1 MAKRRT
7 HLEIEMDIRKII
19 KYSILGKDRICTMQ
33 ELADLLK
40 ISKNQLLYTLKVMK
54 NQSAQ
59 QGEELKDSVKRLESN
74 LRRGKTQTI
83 SFPNQTTLG
92 MVYGQPKLTGLFLKP
107 VPLDFVIVQGPF
119 IPNKR
124 DIIYVVEEKSRQKF
138 DDVKLEVKQYLVLD
152 FLYQEDLMK
161 LEVLQMDQYVVNSVA
176 ELQKKLGRRF

>member
-54 NQSAQ
+54 NQSAK

-74 LRRGKTQTI
+74 LRRGKKQTI

-107 VPLDFVIVQGPF
+107 VLLDLVIVQGLF
-119 IPNKR
+119 TPNRR

-138 DDVKLEVKQYLVLD
+138 DVKLEVKQYLVLD

-161 LEVLQMDQYVVNSVA
+161 LEVLQMDQYVVNSVS

>member
-107 VPLDFVIVQGPF
+107 VPLDLVIVQGPF

-124 DIIYVVEEKSRQKF
+124 DIIYVVEEKSRQKL
-138 DDVKLEVKQYLVLD
+138 KLEVKQYLVLD

-161 LEVLQMDQYVVNSVA
+161 LEVLEIDQYVVNSVY

>member
-7 HLEIEMDIRKII
+7 HLEIEMDIRKIFQ
-19 KYSILGKDRICTMQ
+19 YSILGKDRICTMQ

-107 VPLDFVIVQGPF
+107 VPLDLVIVQGPF

-138 DDVKLEVKQYLVLD
+138 DVKLEVKQYLVLD

-161 LEVLQMDQYVVNSVA
+161 LEVLEIDQYVVNSVS

>member
-54 NQSAQ
+54 DQSAK

-107 VPLDFVIVQGPF
+107 VLWDFVIVQGLF
-119 IPNKR
+119 TPNRR

-138 DDVKLEVKQYLVLD
+138 DVKLEVKQYLVLD

-161 LEVLQMDQYVVNSVA
+161 LEVLQMDQYVVNSVS
-176 ELQKKLGRRF
+176 ELQEKLGRRF